1 MAVKAAHVE
10 AELID
15 TVCSRVRQRLPGE
28 QASPCESFVRQYYHR
43 VPAEDLAARD
53 PLDLYGAA
61 VAQWNL
67 AQQRLPG
74 RAKVRVD
81 NPAFEQHGWQS
92 AHTVLEIVTDDMPFL
107 VDSVTMELSR
117 QGYSIDLVIHPVI
130 RVRRDEHGA
139 LLEVLEPGAAG
150 DGAIPEWILHAE

>member
-1 MAVKAAHVE
+1 ME

-15 TVCSRVRQRLPGE
+15 SVCSRVRERLPGE

-61 VAQWNL
+61 VAHWNL

-81 NPAFEQHGWQS
+81 NPVFEQHGWKS
-92 AHTVLEIVTDDMPFL
+92 AHTVVEIVTDDMPFL

-117 QGYSIDLVIHPVI
+117 QGYSIDLMIHPVI
-130 RVRRDEHGA
+130 RVRRDQRGR
-139 LLEVLEPGAAG
+139 AAG
-150 DGAIPEWILHAE
+150 GSRAGRRRRRCDS